1 MTVLRSEELTSINS
15 ISIRARNLMTRATG
29 LQSLTEAHFLM
40 STTLHYLF
48 IYFHICN
55 QGLYS
60 RVVNESFSSLENMGK
75 AKCRDT
81 YLYFFLMTVNYRQNL
96 FFFFFLN
103 CLLAFPNSF
112 YVYWAFYFIHQ
123 SCFIMY
129 VFTHNICIFKEEEP
143 SAVFTF
149 LASSYPNTSWSIQFI
164 NFTE

>member
-96 FFFFFLN
+96 FFFFLELSSSLSKFFLR
-103 CLLAFPNSF
+103 LLSILF
-112 YVYWAFYFIHQ
+112 YTSVLLYYVCFYTQYLYF
-123 SCFIMY
+123 
-129 VFTHNICIFKEEEP
+129 
-143 SAVFTF
+143 
-149 LASSYPNTSWSIQFI
+149 
-164 NFTE
+164 